1 MCIYTC
7 TIIQP
12 EEALK
17 KAHVSSPV
25 AGLVWYVLRAFDD
38 VIIIVGGIPSGPLV
52 RNCDMTGHVG

>member
-1 MCIYTC
+1 MY
-7 TIIQP
+7 P

-38 VIIIVGGIPSGPLV
+38 VIVIVGGIPSGPLV